1 MDPTGKFI
9 GYHCS
14 GSDMEPTDFKGS
26 TVGYAPYYNNIIV
39 KLPEELKIKIYSDIA
54 YFNQLA
60 EISDSPQINLR
71 NIPKTMTSSYD
82 EDLMNELGEIIDD
95 VIGGI
100 IFVDEK
106 EPRIEFGADC
116 YEVFIK
122 GNNFFSIDDKLS
134 GDIHHSKI
142 YVYFKGTH
150 PVLKKIKEHSLVAEN
165 IRKYIRKVLNEEFK
179 KKLFNSEADRELWIK
194 LNAERQIEW
203 EKNLTYFDSELQTH
217 KPTLQALNPRSM
229 EEALRISRN
238 QCEYDEKEGKLRYS
252 LEELLLLDQN
262 VLAKIGQKRHKEKN
276 GLKN

>member
-1 MDPTGKFI
+1 MDQVGNFI

-26 TVGYAPYYNNIIV
+26 TVGYAPYYNDIIV
-39 KLPEELKIKIYSDIA
+39 KLPEELKAKIYSDIT

-71 NIPKTMTSSYD
+71 NLPKVTTMTSAYD
-82 EDLMNELGEIIDD
+82 EDLMNELADIIDD

-106 EPRIEFGADC
+106 EPRTEFGEDC
-116 YEVFIK
+116 YKVYIK

-150 PVLKKIKEHSLVAEN
+150 PVLQKVNVHSLVAESYKERLQ
-165 IRKYIRKVLNEEFK
+165 ILAGIK
-179 KKLFNSEADRELWIK
+179 K
-194 LNAERQIEW
+194 
-203 EKNLTYFDSELQTH
+203 
-217 KPTLQALNPRSM
+217 
-229 EEALRISRN
+229 RN
-238 QCEYDEKEGKLRYS
+238 
-252 LEELLLLDQN
+252 
-262 VLAKIGQKRHKEKN
+262 
-276 GLKN
+276 